1 MRDILKELIF
11 FYLLQKSIIVFAPWM
26 KDHIVVDYEQM
37 KYYKPN
43 VHDRTLHLNST
54 EPGLHLAFK
63 LDLDAHA
70 VFVHLMRFVGCEL
83 FKKEVYYFF
92 GVRFN
97 FEVDSSF
104 SGISPPCRI
113 SLSLL
118 FILRDATLLNSI
130 PDLSDL

>member
-83 FKKEVYYFF
+83 FKKEVYYFLEYVSILKLTLAF
-92 GVRFN
+92 L
-97 FEVDSSF
+97 E
-104 SGISPPCRI
+104 
-113 SLSLL
+113 SLHRVEYL
-118 FILRDATLLNSI
+118 FLFYLYSETQHY
-130 PDLSDL
+130 